1 MQKFDSY
8 ILIFQF
14 ILSRKR
20 RSFFLFS
27 NHRYIWK
34 ELGIRA
40 YSLDIISRMRG
51 IFKDMSFEEAISGT
65 RQKAARTVTDSCKY
79 ASRLSAL
86 LPLSLSL
93 LLPFPIPLK
102 KTHKHKQTS
111 NLNIFSTFFFFF
123 FLKEKEEID
132 IGNTSSEESIEEV
145 KSNGVVNP
153 VERIKVVAF
162 AKFGDQKETSEA
174 LLISLSFQQLQAVF
188 ERRRLFLR
196 REIYMREWRWK
207 RARKEERDAYHRSWE
222 TVSVSREETRVK
234 KVFGEFWMLSF
245 CKLFVQFVW
254 RNKLK
259 RVRESA
265 RDFDTICTIWSRWSN

>member
-102 KTHKHKQTS
+102 KTHTNTNRQV
-111 NLNIFSTFFFFF
+111 IWTFFQHFF
-123 FLKEKEEID
+123 
-132 IGNTSSEESIEEV
+132 SSS
-145 KSNGVVNP
+145 S
-153 VERIKVVAF
+153 
-162 AKFGDQKETSEA
+162 
-174 LLISLSFQQLQAVF
+174 
-188 ERRRLFLR
+188 
-196 REIYMREWRWK
+196 WK
-207 RARKEERDAYHRSWE
+207 R
-222 TVSVSREETRVK
+222 
-234 KVFGEFWMLSF
+234 
-245 CKLFVQFVW
+245 
-254 RNKLK
+254 K
-259 RVRESA
+259 RR
-265 RDFDTICTIWSRWSN
+265 

>member
-1 MQKFDSY
+1 MQKIDSY

-40 YSLDIISRMRG
+40 YSLDIIWRMRG

-102 KTHKHKQTS
+102 RQVIWTS
-111 NLNIFSTFFFFF
+111 FQHF
-123 FLKEKEEID
+123 FLLLLGRERGDRYRKYQFWGVDRGSEVQRRRKPCGENLGRRLCKIWWPKGDQRGAAHLALLSTASGSLRETENVPARRDIYERVEMEKSEKRRERCLPWKLRNCECQQRRD
-132 IGNTSSEESIEEV
+132 ESEEGFRWILD
-145 KSNGVVNP
+145 
-153 VERIKVVAF
+153 AF
-162 AKFGDQKETSEA
+162 V
-174 LLISLSFQQLQAVF
+174 L
-188 ERRRLFLR
+188 
-196 REIYMREWRWK
+196 
-207 RARKEERDAYHRSWE
+207 
-222 TVSVSREETRVK
+222 
-234 KVFGEFWMLSF
+234 
-245 CKLFVQFVW
+245 
-254 RNKLK
+254 
-259 RVRESA
+259 
-265 RDFDTICTIWSRWSN
+265 